1 MFPAEIGCTRHV
13 KRYLVEEETLA
24 AEFVL
29 LMSFLFRNIVC
40 AWNYVYVTGDCS
52 IKMYC
57 NSFRYAWLFPQI
69 YTNWKLR
76 HAISDCLIKMF
87 VHASLSKTHFP
98 MFLFKEVGWQARE
111 FVEISSH
118 VCEIS
123 CCDQW
128 LIILAKTICWRIA
141 TRKTCAFQKNDHDR
155 QSSSEYACHSNS
167 EKDES
172 NFSNLIQCLNY
183 NRYWISTWNMICVA
197 SCSVH
202 QNICAHHM
210 IKHEWLIYICV
221 WLMIVIDW

>member
-1 MFPAEIGCTRHV
+1 MQVWARQMFRLACKKLEG
-13 KRYLVEEETLA
+13 KLEEE
-24 AEFVL
+24 FV
-29 LMSFLFRNIVC
+29 
-40 AWNYVYVTGDCS
+40 
-52 IKMYC
+52 K
-57 NSFRYAWLFPQI
+57 
-69 YTNWKLR
+69 
-76 HAISDCLIKMF
+76 
-87 VHASLSKTHFP
+87 
-98 MFLFKEVGWQARE
+98 
-111 FVEISSH
+111 ISSN

-141 TRKTCAFQKNDHDR
+141 TRKTCAFQKNDNDR

-183 NRYWISTWNMICVA
+183 NRYWISTWNMLCVA

-210 IKHEWLIYICV
+210 IKHEWLIYIFV
-221 WLMIVIDW
+221 WWLSLIDNQLFKIYSFF